1 MASEKLTATRVA
13 RARVPGMTGDGGGLW
28 LRITAG
34 GSKGWIFRFMLAGRS
49 RAMGLGSVNYVTLA
63 EARELAR
70 QYRKLVKQGL
80 DPIEARRAESTAL
93 QLEAARAIT
102 FEQCADYYI
111 IAHQAEWED
120 KTANDWAAT
129 LKAYVFPVFGA
140 LPIQAVDTALVM
152 KAIEPLWL
160 TKLETARRIRG
171 RIESILDWAAAR
183 GYRVGE
189 NPARW
194 RGHLENLLAKRS
206 KVHRVKHHAALPFVE
221 IAAFITELRHQQG
234 AAARALEFA
243 VLTGARSDEALG
255 ATWDEVDFA
264 EKHWTIPG
272 ERMKGEVTHRVP
284 LSDRAI
290 EILGEMHVLRQSD
303 LVFPGRGGGNLS
315 HFAMRR
321 VLAAMDRDDLT
332 VHGFRSTFR
341 DWASECTNFPREVCE
356 AALAHA
362 IESKVEAA
370 YRRGDLFQKRR
381 QLMAAWARYCAAP
394 AITSTGKV
402 VGLAAAGQ

>member
-1 MASEKLTATRVA
+1 MASEKLTATKVA
-13 RARVPGMTGDGGGLW
+13 RARAPGMIGDGGGLW

-34 GSKGWIFRFMLAGRS
+34 GSKGWIFRFMIAGRS
-49 RAMGLGSVNYVTLA
+49 RAMGLGSVDDVTLA

-80 DPIEARRAESTAL
+80 DPIEARRAERTVL
-93 QLEAARAIT
+93 QLEAARAMT
-102 FEQCADYYI
+102 FEQCAERYI
-111 IAHQAEWED
+111 AAHKAGWGGR
-120 KTANDWAAT
+120 TANDWVAT
-129 LKAYVFPVFGA
+129 LKAYAFPVFGA
-140 LPIQAVDTALVM
+140 LPVQAIDVALVM

-160 TKLETARRIRG
+160 IKLETASRVRG
-171 RIESILDWAAAR
+171 RIESILDWAKTR
-183 GYRVGE
+183 GYRDGE

-206 KVHRVKHHAALPFVE
+206 KVHRAKHLAALPFVE
-221 IAAFITELRHQQG
+221 IAAFITKLRRRQG

-255 ATWDEVDFA
+255 ATWGEVDFA

-290 EILGEMHVLRQSD
+290 EILGEMHALRQGD
-303 LVFPGRGGGNLS
+303 LVFPGRGGGSLS
-315 HFAMRR
+315 HSAMRR

-362 IESKVEAA
+362 IDNKVEAA

-394 AITSTGKV
+394 AITGKV
-402 VGLAAAGQ
+402 VRLAAAGQ